1 MISLILFIPMLALP
15 AFWLA
20 PVPVAL
26 SFYALVL
33 LGCLATY
40 FYLSRLR
47 RRHASTLRQLLY
59 GRSGAVIQIA
69 PYLRV
74 QIEGEPWSAQSDEA
88 LRVGDRVFV
97 HEVSGV
103 RIQVGK
109 KTLPAS
115 RSLPSVEADP

>member
-1 MISLILFIPMLALP
+1 MISLVLFIPMLALP

-20 PVPVAL
+20 PAPIAL

-47 RRHASTLRQLLY
+47 RRYASTLRQLLY

-74 QIEGEPWSAQSDEA
+74 HIEGEPWSAQSGEA
-88 LRVGDRVFV
+88 LR
-97 HEVSGV
+97 
-103 RIQVGK
+103 
-109 KTLPAS
+109 
-115 RSLPSVEADP
+115 SVTGCSCMR